1 MFLILEHCYI
11 VKSLS
16 ILTYFERVRFMSKLE
31 DLIAKL
37 CPNGV
42 EYKKIG
48 EIAYYEQPTKYIVK
62 STKYDNSFATPVLT
76 AGQSFILGY
85 TDELDNIYLASKDN
99 PVIIFDDFT
108 GAIQWVDF
116 PFKVKSSAMKMITAK
131 PNVLIRYLYHW
142 MSLLGFSSS
151 EHKRLWIGTY
161 SNFEIPVP
169 PLEVQAEIVRILDT
183 FTELTAELTAELTTR
198 KKQYEY
204 YRDTLLTFD
213 DNNPLHSL
221 ISHYCPNGVE
231 YKKIGDIA
239 TDVFRGSGIKKDQV
253 TSTGIPCVR
262 YGEIYTK
269 YNLWFDSCF
278 SHTSESLITNKK
290 YFEHGDILF
299 AITGESVEDI
309 AKSCAYV
316 GNEKCL
322 AGGDIVVVKHNQNP
336 KYLSYALSTTN
347 ARLQKSSGKVKSKV
361 VHASTESIK
370 GITIPVPPLDV
381 QRQIVQI
388 LDRFDA
394 LCNDLTKGLPAE
406 IEARRK
412 QYEYYRDQLLNFK
425 RA

>member
-1 MFLILEHCYI
+1 M
-11 VKSLS
+11 
-16 ILTYFERVRFMSKLE
+16 TSKLE
-31 DLIAKL
+31 ELIAEL

-48 EIAYYEQPTKYIVK
+48 DIKKDKAIRLISPSLKIK
-62 STKYDNSFATPVLT
+62 SNDYKNEGSVPIISQELEFISGYSDVFDPNIPNSEYVCF
-76 AGQSFILGY
+76 G
-85 TDELDNIYLASKDN
+85 D
-99 PVIIFDDFT
+99 
-108 GAIQWVDF
+108 
-116 PFKVKSSAMKMITAK
+116 
-131 PNVLIRYLYHW
+131 H
-142 MSLLGFSSS
+142 S
-151 EHKRLWIGTY
+151 EHIKYVNFAFAQGADGLKIISVNNEVMLAKY
-161 SNFEIPVP
+161 FYYAISNYYVKHNNYERHFKYLIDTEIPVP

-183 FTELTAELTAELTTR
+183 FTELTAELTAELTDR

-213 DNNPLHSL
+213 DNNPLHSF
-221 ISHYCPNGVE
+221 IQRYCPNGVE

-239 TDVFRGSGIKKDQV
+239 TDVFRGYGIKKDQV

-278 SHTSESLITNKK
+278 SHTDESLITNKK

-336 KYLSYALSTTN
+336 KYLSYALSTTD

-370 GITIPVPPLDV
+370 GITIPVPPLEV
-381 QRQIVQI
+381 QHKIVQI

-394 LCNDLTKGLPAE
+394 LCNDLTQGLPAE

-412 QYEYYRDQLLNFK
+412 QYEYYRDQLLTFK

>member
-1 MFLILEHCYI
+1 M
-11 VKSLS
+11 
-16 ILTYFERVRFMSKLE
+16 TSKLE
-31 DLIAKL
+31 ELIAKL

-48 EIAYYEQPTKYIVK
+48 DVADYEQPTKYIVK
-62 STKYDNSFATPVLT
+62 STKYNNSFATPVLT

-85 TDELDNIYLASKDN
+85 TDELDNIYLASKDD

-169 PLEVQAEIVRILDT
+169 PLEVQEEIVRILDT
-183 FTELTAELTAELTTR
+183 FTELTAELTAELTSR

-204 YRDTLLTFD
+204 YRDALLTFD

-221 ISHYCPNGVE
+221 ISRYCPNGVE
-231 YKKIGDIA
+231 YKNLKELGSFFGGLTGKNKNDFVDGNARYITYKNVYCNAAVDFSANDFVKVSDGEKQNVLQYGDVIFTGSSETPDECGFSSA
-239 TDVFRGSGIKKDQV
+239 VTCHLNEEVYLNSFCFAFRFNDVSV
-253 TSTGIPCVR
+253 MNP
-262 YGEIYTK
+262 Y
-269 YNLWFDSCF
+269 F
-278 SHTSESLITNKK
+278 S
-290 YFEHGDILF
+290 
-299 AITGESVEDI
+299 
-309 AKSCAYV
+309 
-316 GNEKCL
+316 
-322 AGGDIVVVKHNQNP
+322 
-336 KYLSYALSTTN
+336 KYLFRSTALRSQIKRTANGVTRFN
-347 ARLQKSSGKVKSKV
+347 VSKALMSKV
-361 VHASTESIK
+361 
-370 GITIPVPPLDV
+370 TIPVPPLDV

-394 LCNDLTKGLPAE
+394 LCNDLTQGLPAE